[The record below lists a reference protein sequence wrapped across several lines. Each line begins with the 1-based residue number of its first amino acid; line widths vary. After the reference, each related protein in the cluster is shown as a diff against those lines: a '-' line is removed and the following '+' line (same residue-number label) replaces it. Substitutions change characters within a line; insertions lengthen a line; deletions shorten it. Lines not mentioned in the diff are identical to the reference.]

1 MFKLGSSRAEA
12 VKMAERYP
20 GDYQVGSGVWV
31 TVRFSADWPV
41 PLKRWKKWLDESY
54 ELSRTTGKA

>member
-1 MFKLGSSRAEA
+1 
-12 VKMAERYP
+12 MAERYP